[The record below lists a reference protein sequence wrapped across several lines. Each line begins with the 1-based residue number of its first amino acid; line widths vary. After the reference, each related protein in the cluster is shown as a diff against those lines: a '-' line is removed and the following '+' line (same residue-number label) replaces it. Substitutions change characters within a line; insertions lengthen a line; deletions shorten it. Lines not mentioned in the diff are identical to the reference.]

1 MKAFLNL
8 VAILTILLV
17 SSGCLERLK
26 ANHKQAVLDGL
37 KSVPHVS
44 EIISIFSNAPTDHF
58 ITDFSVYKDKPVKWN
73 TEVFFGGRY
82 IFTYQVDVTVDYG
95 RNKILK
101 TVDQPKF
108 FLAELSSIHDGGTGY
123 FDKGNGAIFDDLEW
137 AKIVKAHGDFSAA
150 GIKLKTNASIAGF
163 DEYVRQWR
171 EPRQRIE

>member
-1 MKAFLNL
+1 MKSFLSFA
-8 VAILTILLV
+8 AILAVAVV
-17 SSGCLERLK
+17 SPGCLEQLK

-44 EIISIFSNAPTDHF
+44 EIITIFSNAPTDHF

-82 IFTYQVDVTVDYG
+82 ILTYQVDVMVDYG
-95 RNKILK
+95 RNKIAK
-101 TVDQPKF
+101 AVGQPKF

-123 FDKGNGAIFDDLEW
+123 FDKGTGAIFDDLEW

-150 GIKLKTNASIAGF
+150 GIKLKTNVPIVGF